1 MAESNPYD
9 LILLDLML
17 PKLDGLS
24 VLQQVRRT
32 ALAVPVLVLTARGEK
47 ESVVAR
53 LNDDGVQFQAGP
65 SGQENRTRT
74 GVSKRH

>member
-65 SGQENRTRT
+65 SG
-74 GVSKRH
+74 